1 MGKILVTGGTGFI
14 GSHACVSLINA
25 GYSVVVVDNL
35 CTSKVEA
42 LARIQLITGK
52 QVRFYQADLRDEESI
67 RQIFIDNKI
76 DAVMHFAG
84 LKAVGE
90 SVEKPLQYYEGKAE
104 VPYDYFFFQCYC
116 LRMSESGA
124 IPGRN
129 AGFRNESLWVYQGND

>member
-35 CTSKVEA
+35 CNSKVEA

-76 DAVMHFAG
+76 DVCIRNKIPLIVYNNEVVWISGMCLNENYKVTSHTENI
-84 LKAVGE
+84 LKFE
-90 SVEKPLQYYEGKAE
+90 IK
-104 VPYDYFFFQCYC
+104 
-116 LRMSESGA
+116 
-124 IPGRN
+124 
-129 AGFRNESLWVYQGND
+129 

>member
-35 CTSKVEA
+35 CNSKVEA

-76 DAVMHFAG
+76 K
-84 LKAVGE
+84 LKTKNGIFDIKE
-90 SVEKPLQYYEGKAE
+90 SDIEFIYEEIKNFIE
-104 VPYDYFFFQCYC
+104 FKLLKY
-116 LRMSESGA
+116 E
-124 IPGRN
+124 N
-129 AGFRNESLWVYQGND
+129 K

>member
-35 CTSKVEA
+35 CNSKVEA

-90 SVEKPLQYYEGKAE
+90 SVEKPRRVTAQ
-104 VPYDYFFFQCYC
+104 
-116 LRMSESGA
+116 R
-124 IPGRN
+124 
-129 AGFRNESLWVYQGND
+129 